1 MSRRRLSIV
10 ALAALT
16 WGTAAVPA
24 QASAAPPEP
33 TTAPEPVAGPMPSGD
48 VFYCEER
55 KLGTWFYCD
64 PPRAP
69 DSPSAPATTV
79 PQAAERLAAIG
90 RQLDELKAR
99 AILEPTTAN
108 VSAYAAFQ
116 REQMNRASL
125 FADVWSRAV
134 WQNPSLDYTLQRP
147 VGTLGKREWLAERKA
162 DRGATMAALAK
173 RYGVYYFYASTCG
186 ACDVFAP
193 ILKSLSDQY
202 DLSVL
207 PVSMDGGRSGAFPTF
222 VVNTGQYEKMGL
234 SGNQV
239 PALVLFD
246 TLTHRPVPIGY
257 GIMSADEVIERIFT
271 LTRVEPGS
279 DY

>member
-1 MSRRRLSIV
+1 MSRRRLCIM

-24 QASAAPPEP
+24 QASAAPPAP
-33 TTAPEPVAGPMPSGD
+33 TTAPEPVAGPMPKGD

-55 KLGTWFYCD
+55 KLGIWFYCD
-64 PPRAP
+64 PPRTPA
-69 DSPSAPATTV
+69 SPSAPATTE

-147 VGTLGKREWLAERKA
+147 VGTLGKREWLAERKV
-162 DRGATMAALAK
+162 DRGATMAALSK

-246 TLTHRPVPIGY
+246 TFTHRPVPIGY

-271 LTRVEPGS
+271 LTRVQPGS

>member
-1 MSRRRLSIV
+1 MAHIGTALC
-10 ALAALT
+10 LAAM
-16 WGTAAVPA
+16 AP
-24 QASAAPPEP
+24 ASAAPIGP
-33 TTAPEPVAGPMPSGD
+33 AAGPMPRGD
-48 VFYCEER
+48 RFYCEER
-55 KLGTWFYCD
+55 QLGTWFYCE

-69 DSPSAPATTV
+69 EASTASPHAPRK
-79 PQAAERLAAIG
+79 AAEELDAIG
-90 RQLDELKAR
+90 RELDELKAR
-99 AILEPTTAN
+99 AILEPSTAN

-134 WQNPSLDYTLQRP
+134 WQNPALDYTLQRP
-147 VGTLGKREWLAERKA
+147 VGTLGKREWLETRKA
-162 DRGATMAALAK
+162 DRTATMAALAR
-173 RYGVYYFYASTCG
+173 RYGVYYFYASACG

-246 TLTHRPVPIGY
+246 TVTRRPVPIGY

-271 LTRVEPGS
+271 LTRVAPGS
-279 DY
+279 DF

>member
-1 MSRRRLSIV
+1 MSRRHLSIV

-24 QASAAPPEP
+24 QASTSAVEP
-33 TTAPEPVAGPMPSGD
+33 ATAPEPMAGPMPHGD
-48 VFYCEER
+48 VFYCAER
-55 KLGTWFYCD
+55 RLGTWFYCD
-64 PPRAP
+64 PPRPP
-69 DSPSAPATTV
+69 DSPAASTAAE
-79 PQAAERLAAIG
+79 PQAAARLAAIG

-134 WQNPSLDYTLQRP
+134 WQNPALDYTLQRP
-147 VGTLGKREWLAERKA
+147 VGTLGKRAWLEERKA
-162 DRGATMAALAK
+162 DRSATMAALAK

>member
-1 MSRRRLSIV
+1 MSRWRIGIAIV
-10 ALAALT
+10 TGLAF
-16 WGTAAVPA
+16 GIAADP
-24 QASAAPPEP
+24 SAAKTPAPEP
-33 TTAPEPVAGPMPSGD
+33 VRVSEPVAGPMPAGD
-48 VFYCEER
+48 AFYCEER

-64 PPRAP
+64 PPRPP
-69 DSPSAPATTV
+69 DNPEAPAMIE

-134 WQNPSLDYTLQRP
+134 WQNPALDYTLQRP
-147 VGTLGKREWLAERKA
+147 VGTLGKREWLATRKA
-162 DRGATMAALAK
+162 DRTATMAALAK